1 MVRRRRLAVFLLVLT
16 ACAGCDQA
24 SKQVAWSLLEGAP
37 GLELAGGVVRL
48 ELASNPGAFLGL
60 GADLPEAVR
69 RVLWMGLVPLLVV
82 ALSASL
88 LASHRL
94 ARSPLVGLGL
104 VVGGGLGNWIDR
116 LLHDGAV
123 RDFVSL
129 GVGPLRTGIFN
140 VADVAILFGV
150 ALLVTVLPERDD
162 PAPRDA
168 P

>member
-1 MVRRRRLAVFLLVLT
+1 MRRRRLAVFLLVLT

-24 SKQVAWSLLEGAP
+24 SKQVAWSLLADAP
-37 GLELAGGVVRL
+37 GMELAGGVVRL
-48 ELASNPGAFLGL
+48 EPVSNPGAFLGL

-69 RVLWMGLVPLLVV
+69 RTLWMGLVPLLVV

-88 LASHRL
+88 LASRRL

-140 VADVAILFGV
+140 VADVAILLGV
-150 ALLVTVLPERDD
+150 ALLVTLLPERGD
-162 PAPRDA
+162 PAPRD
-168 P
+168 PS